1 NLDVDTP
8 FFSPDGRWIAFHSAA
23 ENKFKKIA
31 ITGGASVTICDSTL
45 PYGASW
51 TPDGQ
56 ILIGAGPAGILRVSE
71 NGGKPETIA
80 SVKADEFAHG
90 PQLLPAGKAILF
102 TLSNGTGADRWD
114 KAQIMVQSLKSGE
127 RKTVWE
133 GGSDARYVPSG
144 HIVYAVGS
152 NLMAVP
158 FDVQRL
164 TVTGGP
170 VPVIEGMF
178 RPPSAPT
185 GAAFFAFSENGS
197 MVYVPGVSSDATGGR
212 ILALVDRSGARKPLN
227 VPPAPYFQPRISP
240 NGKQLAVTSFDGK
253 EAVVWVY

>member
-1 NLDVDTP
+1 AGTAGLMWNFGTTKQAGLTRFPFVLPEGQRLTRAGRHVVAISPNGANIVYVANNQLYLRAMAEMDSRPIQRTNQDVDRTI
-8 FFSPDGRWIAFHSAA
+8 FSPDGRWIAFHSAA

-133 GGSDARYVPSG
+133 GGSDARY
-144 HIVYAVGS
+144 
-152 NLMAVP
+152 
-158 FDVQRL
+158 
-164 TVTGGP
+164 
-170 VPVIEGMF
+170 
-178 RPPSAPT
+178 
-185 GAAFFAFSENGS
+185 
-197 MVYVPGVSSDATGGR
+197 
-212 ILALVDRSGARKPLN
+212 
-227 VPPAPYFQPRISP
+227 
-240 NGKQLAVTSFDGK
+240 
-253 EAVVWVY
+253 